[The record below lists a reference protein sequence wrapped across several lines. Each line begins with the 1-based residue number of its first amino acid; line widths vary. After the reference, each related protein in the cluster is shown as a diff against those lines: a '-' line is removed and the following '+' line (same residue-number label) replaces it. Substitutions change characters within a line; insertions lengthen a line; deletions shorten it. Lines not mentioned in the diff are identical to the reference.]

1 MEFGWSEAHQNY
13 RKKVQAFIKRE
24 LPENWYQDYAF
35 GVGSVPQIDFSRK
48 FCAKLA
54 EEDLLLPHWPVEYG
68 GRDAEQW
75 EQFILAEEM
84 KMNGEPRGPQ
94 YMNVN
99 WLGPTLMK
107 FGTPAQKKEHLARI
121 ATGTVVWCQGYSE
134 PGAGTDLAALQTK
147 AVREGDDYI
156 VNGSK
161 IWTSYAGKADWCFL
175 LVRTGPER
183 KNISILLVPMDT
195 PGISVVPMPG
205 LVENGHLHEV
215 FLTDVRVPVTS
226 RIGEEGKAWD
236 IITYALSYERV
247 GIPRYQI
254 GRTVVDY
261 CVKKLKAEGRLDAHT
276 KDVAARIVAKFE
288 AARLLTYV
296 VVDERAKQRPPSVVG
311 NIARLAAAEPA
322 VELLNFIFEHFP
334 DAAAGDDPYLVLFI
348 RGNLSSSI
356 AAGAYEIQLN
366 LIAQRA
372 LNLPRE

>member
-24 LPENWYQDYAF
+24 LPDNWYQDYAF
-35 GVGSVPQIDFSRK
+35 GVGSVPQIEFSRK

-107 FGTPAQKKEHLARI
+107 FGTAAQKKEHLARI
-121 ATGTVVWCQGYSE
+121 ATGNVVWCQGYSE

-147 AVREGDDYI
+147 AVRDGEDYV

-183 KNISILLVPMDT
+183 KNISILLVPMNS

-215 FLTDVRVPVTS
+215 FLTDVRVPITS

-261 CVKKLKAEGRLDAHT
+261 CVKKLKAEDRLDAHT

-372 LNLPRE
+372 LNLPRA